1 MFPDTQKEATPK
13 EPVRSDSPQGPPSPK
28 LAEGP
33 TIVDSPTTV
42 DSPTI
47 DPNAIHPKRLRL
59 ILTKRFMKKR
69 YEAGPKDL
77 APLHIGRHPIPWNMP
92 NEEDLRMIFVPEL
105 VQWIQSSDYQDH
117 APNRCFCSLVLHIL
131 SKRLPDDVIHNDP
144 IDRDDFR
151 GRLGELFSD
160 DGMPLDHLLDHCA
173 NGYNIQKVR
182 KVHKRPMT
190 HNT

>member
-1 MFPDTQKEATPK
+1 MFPDTHKEATPK

-28 LAEGP
+28 LADGP
-33 TIVDSPTTV
+33 TTVDTSTTV
-42 DSPTI
+42 DSPTV
-47 DPNAIHPKRLRL
+47 DPNAIHPERL
-59 ILTKRFMKKR
+59 RFMKKHD
-69 YEAGPKDL
+69 EAGPKDL
-77 APLHIGRHPIPWNMP
+77 APLHIGRHPIPWSMP

-105 VQWIQSSDYQDH
+105 VEWIQSSDYHGH
-117 APNRCFCSLVLHIL
+117 AANRCFCSLVLHIL

>member
-1 MFPDTQKEATPK
+1 MFPDTHKEATPK

-28 LAEGP
+28 LADG
-33 TIVDSPTTV
+33 PTTV
-42 DSPTI
+42 DSPTM
-47 DPNAIHPKRLRL
+47 
-59 ILTKRFMKKR
+59 FMKKR

-77 APLHIGRHPIPWNMP
+77 APLHIGRHPVPWSMP

-105 VQWIQSSDYQDH
+105 VQWIQSSDYQGH
-117 APNRCFCSLVLHIL
+117 AANRCFCSLVLHIL